1 MFIFVWCLV
10 RSGTQF
16 DDRHAL
22 STFSSRVSTRSAS
35 RGVCEKLRSASR
47 IRSNL
52 RAPTYMDGILT
63 GTLQVGFRSYDGSF
77 PAVQPV
83 ILAFTMGSPQGT
95 RLGNIVAGNGQVFRK
110 DG

>member
-1 MFIFVWCLV
+1 
-10 RSGTQF
+10 
-16 DDRHAL
+16 
-22 STFSSRVSTRSAS
+22 
-35 RGVCEKLRSASR
+35 
-47 IRSNL
+47 
-52 RAPTYMDGILT
+52 MDGILT